1 MLLVLVAGAGDD
13 DADDDNGFSEIHK
26 SVNLS
31 TQYAS
36 ETPLS
41 GGVSAEIPVYCHIC
55 WLTNIFLISGIGNHT
70 HMLHV
75 WNIYQHLP

>member
-1 MLLVLVAGAGDD
+1 MVLVLVAGAGDD

-41 GGVSAEIPVYCHIC
+41 GGVSAEMPVYCHI
-55 WLTNIFLISGIGNHT
+55 
-70 HMLHV
+70 
-75 WNIYQHLP
+75 